1 MSIVVY
7 LKITIKILLC
17 YVVYVY
23 VFCVRALLHCTRVW
37 CCLSIRYFC
46 RIWSTPREVGG
57 DSLIFG
63 RTDFN
68 ETRCRYSRMSA
79 RCLEAIFVSVA

>member
-79 RCLEAIFVSVA
+79 RCLEGIFVFVA